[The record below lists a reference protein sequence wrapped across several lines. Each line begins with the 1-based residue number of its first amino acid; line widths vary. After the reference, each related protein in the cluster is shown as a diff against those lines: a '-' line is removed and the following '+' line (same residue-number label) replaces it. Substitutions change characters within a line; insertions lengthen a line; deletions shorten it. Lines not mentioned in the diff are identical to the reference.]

1 MDTAAQNAANQLAVQ
16 QAFSLNATEQNM
28 LWQQLSDEQNY
39 LRQGYENEQQRRT
52 TLYATAL
59 ANESATG
66 PAGTVNTIVTAIL
79 AAMGGT

>member
-1 MDTAAQNAANQLAVQ
+1 
-16 QAFSLNATEQNM
+16 

-59 ANESATG
+59 ANESSAG
-66 PAGTVNTIVTAIL
+66 PSGNVNTIVTAIL
-79 AAMGGT
+79 KAMGGT